1 MPLIFINHTRE
12 KSLLYQL
19 LYPWHGSFHAFYVF
33 KYITFR
39 ALGAGL
45 TAFILSLFLGPH
57 FIKILS
63 HKQYGQTIRTD
74 GPQSH
79 LKKSGTPTMG
89 GILILLSV
97 TISTLLWA
105 DLTNKYVWLV
115 LGVMLAFGFIG
126 GLDDFKKITEKNSK
140 GLSERAKMTLQTLVT
155 LITIYVI
162 FGILKVDTNLNVPF
176 FRTVTPQISWIY
188 FILAW
193 FVIVGSS
200 NAVNLTDGL
209 DGLAIGPIITT
220 ALTFGILSYL
230 AGHMKLAE
238 YLYIPF
244 VKEAGELSI
253 LCAAIVC
260 SGMGF
265 LWFNTY
271 PAQVFM
277 GDVGALA
284 LGAALGTIAVITKNE
299 FVLAIVGG
307 IFVLEAVSVI
317 TQRISFKTTRKRV
330 FRMAPIHH
338 HFELSGWAEPQITVR
353 FWIISLVLAM
363 LGLATLKLR

>member
-1 MPLIFINHTRE
+1 M
-12 KSLLYQL
+12 LYRL
-19 LYPWHGSFHAFYVF
+19 LYPLHGSFHAFHVF
-33 KYITFR
+33 RYITFR

-45 TAFILSLFLGPH
+45 TAFILSLILGPH

-89 GILILLSV
+89 GILIILSV
-97 TISTLLWA
+97 TVSTLLWS
-105 DLTNKYVWLV
+105 DLTNRYVWLV

-126 GLDDFKKITEKNSK
+126 WLDDFKKITEKNSK
-140 GLSERAKMTLQTLVT
+140 GLSERAKMSLQTVFT
-155 LITIYVI
+155 LGTIYVL
-162 FGILKVDTNLNVPF
+162 FGVFNVDTSLNIPF
-176 FRTVTPQISWIY
+176 FRTVTPELSWVY
-188 FILAW
+188 FALAW
-193 FVIVGSS
+193 LVIVGSS

-230 AGHMKLAE
+230 AGHAKLAE

-244 VKEAGELSI
+244 IKDAGELSI

-307 IFVLEAVSVI
+307 IFVVEAVSVI

>member
-1 MPLIFINHTRE
+1 
-12 KSLLYQL
+12 LLYHL
-19 LYPWHGSFHAFYVF
+19 LYPLHGTFHALHVF

-45 TAFILSLFLGPH
+45 TSFALSLLLGPH

-63 HKQYGQTIRTD
+63 NRQYGQTIRTD

-97 TISTLLWA
+97 TVSTLLWSE
-105 DLTNKYVWLV
+105 LTNKYIWVV

-126 GLDDFKKITEKNSK
+126 WLDDFKKITEKNSK
-140 GLSERAKMTLQTLVT
+140 GLSEKAKMILQTLFT
-155 LITIYVI
+155 LVTIYVL
-162 FGILKVDTNLNVPF
+162 FGVLKVDTNLNVPF
-176 FRTVTPQISWIY
+176 LRTLAPQLSWVY
-188 FILAW
+188 FALAW
-193 FVIVGSS
+193 LVIVGSS

-220 ALTFGILSYL
+220 SLTFGILAYL
-230 AGHMKLAE
+230 SGHAKLAE
-238 YLYIPF
+238 YLYIPY

-307 IFVLEAVSVI
+307 IFVVEAVSVI